1 MQKKYIVTL
10 TDEERRQLTA
20 MLSAGKAAAR
30 TLTHARILLK
40 ADVGDDR
47 PRVSDEAIAAEV
59 MCGPAT
65 VERVRK
71 QFVEEGFDAALTR
84 RATRRVYRRKL
95 DGDGE
100 ARLVAL
106 TCSRAP
112 EGRGRWTLQLLADR
126 LVQLGVV
133 DTISYEAVRNVLK
146 KRAQA
151 LVEQAVVHSAPGGR
165 GLRVQDGRRAGRI
178 QTAVRSGAS
187 GGVSGRDQQAVD
199 RRGGDTDP
207 DGARPCGPARLRV
220 QT

>member
-10 TDEERRQLTA
+10 TDEERRQLKVL
-20 MLSAGKAAAR
+20 LSKGKAAAR

-40 ADVGDDR
+40 ADVSDDR
-47 PRVSDEAIAAEV
+47 PRVSDEGIAAEV

-84 RATRRVYRRKL
+84 RAIRRVYRRKL

-106 TCSRAP
+106 TCSQAP

-146 KRAQA
+146 KT
-151 LVEQAVVHSAPGGR
+151 SSSPG
-165 GLRVQDGRRAGRI
+165 
-178 QTAVRSGAS
+178 
-187 GGVSGRDQQAVD
+187 
-199 RRGGDTDP
+199 
-207 DGARPCGPARLRV
+207 
-220 QT
+220 